1 MCRIAGFWDFSYQG
15 QYDIQGTLLQM
26 RDTLVHGGPDDAGYW
41 KHPSQALA
49 FGHRRLSIL
58 DLSPLGHQPW
68 HFEHLSIS
76 YNGEVYNFQEV
87 AEILK
92 KAGYQFTSH
101 SDTEVIIKA
110 WHYWG
115 PECLHK
121 FRGMWAFSLWDEQEQ
136 KLYLVRD
143 RVGVKPLYWYFK
155 GKVLLFASELKAFH
169 KHPDFSAEINADAI
183 PQFMQYGYIS
193 EDDCIFRH
201 TAKLKP
207 GHYLEMDAQQQIKIQ
222 AWWKIEDAVQAGI
235 ASKAKWEGRSDSEV
249 VQELED
255 ILKEAFA
262 LRMVADVPVGMFL
275 SGGIDSSLVTALL
288 QADAD
293 MPLNTFTI
301 GFEEKAYNESVWAA
315 KVARHLGT
323 NHTELICRPEDA
335 KDILPMLPEL
345 YDEPFGDSSAI
356 PTLLVSRLARK
367 QVTVALSADGG
378 DEAFFGYS
386 HYARAIERHK
396 RFGTLHWQ
404 LAGMGMKA
412 LPPVLVQTLLQSR
425 TRGYVSASDKFIKLR
440 NLLSVR
446 KPLTFYDTMI
456 KLVVQDELKDLLLH
470 VPEGAGTYRPDR
482 LMQYMGKDFS
492 FSDAI
497 MVADIHSYLPDDILV
512 KVDRA
517 TMSVALEGREPLLD
531 HKILEYAAALPMKYK
546 YREGKSKWIL
556 RQILYKHVPKEW
568 IDRPKQ
574 GFAVPVNEWF
584 RNELKEYYQTYL
596 NKDRIRKDGIFNP
609 DTVERM
615 LNEYFKYKGMN
626 AYKLWLILMFNM
638 WKDKYAA

>member
-1 MCRIAGFWDFSYQG
+1 MCRIAGFWDFNFQG

-41 KHPSQALA
+41 KHPNQALV

-87 AEILK
+87 AETLK

-110 WHYWG
+110 WHFWG
-115 PECLHK
+115 PECLNK
-121 FRGMWAFSLWDEQEQ
+121 FRGMWAFSLWDEQQQ

-143 RVGVKPLYWYFK
+143 RVGVKPLYWYHK
-155 GKVLLFASELKAFH
+155 HNVLLFASELKAFH
-169 KHPDFSAEINADAI
+169 KHPGFSAQINADAI

-193 EDDCIFRH
+193 EDDCIFQD

-207 GHYLEMDAQQQIKIQ
+207 GHYLEIDATQQMEIR
-222 AWWKIEDAVQAGI
+222 AWWKIEDAVQNGI
-235 ASKAKWEGRSDSEV
+235 DTESEWEGRSDQEV
-249 VQELED
+249 IHELEG

-323 NHTELICRPEDA
+323 QHTELICRPEDA
-335 KDILPMLPEL
+335 KDILPLLPEL

-386 HYARAIERHK
+386 HYAMAIERHK
-396 RFGTLHWQ
+396 RFGSFHWQ
-404 LAGMGMKA
+404 LAAMGMKA

-446 KPLTFYDTMI
+446 EPLTFYDTMI

-492 FSDAI
+492 FADAI

-517 TMSVALEGREPLLD
+517 TMAVALEGREPLLD
-531 HKILEYAAALPMKYK
+531 HKVLEYAAALPMKYK

-638 WKDKYAA
+638 WKEKYSV

>member
-1 MCRIAGFWDFSYQG
+1 MCRIAGFWDFNYQG
-15 QYDIQGTLLQM
+15 QYDIQSTMVQM
-26 RDTLVHGGPDDAGYW
+26 RDTLIHGGPDDAGYW
-41 KHPSQALA
+41 KHEQQALA

-68 HFEHLSIS
+68 HFEHLSIC
-76 YNGEVYNFQEV
+76 YNGEVYNFKEV
-87 AEILK
+87 AEALQK
-92 KAGYQFTSH
+92 VGYTFASN

-115 PECLHK
+115 SECLHK
-121 FRGMWAFSLWDEQEQ
+121 FRGMWAFSLWDNHTR

-143 RVGVKPLYWYFK
+143 RVGVKPLFWFFK
-155 GKVLLFASELKAFH
+155 NQVLLFASELKAFH
-169 KHPDFSAEINADAI
+169 KHPAFSKEINLDAI

-193 EDDCIFRH
+193 EDECIFQD

-207 GHYLEMDAQQQIKIQ
+207 GHYLEIDQNQQIRIQ
-222 AWWKIEDAVQAGI
+222 AWWKIEDAVQSGI
-235 ASKAKWEGRSDSEV
+235 LQKSDWEGRSDADV
-249 VQELED
+249 IHQLEG

-288 QADAD
+288 QADANR
-293 MPLNTFTI
+293 PLKTFTI
-301 GFEEKAYNESVWAA
+301 GFEEKAYNESQWAA
-315 KVARHLGT
+315 KVAKHLGT
-323 NHTELICRPEDA
+323 DHTELICKPEDA
-335 KDILPMLPEL
+335 RDILPLLPHL

-356 PTLLVSRLARK
+356 PTLLVSRLARQ

-386 HYARAIERHK
+386 HYARAIERHA
-396 RFGTLHWQ
+396 RFGSLHWQ
-404 LAGMGMKA
+404 MAATAMKVV
-412 LPPVLVQTLLQSR
+412 PPVLIQKLLQSQ

-446 KPLTFYDTMI
+446 EPLTFYDTMI

-470 VPEGAGTYRPDR
+470 VPDGAGTRRPEN

-492 FSDAI
+492 FADAI
-497 MVADIHSYLPDDILV
+497 MVADVHSYLPDDILV

-517 TMSVALEGREPLLD
+517 AMSVALEGREPLLD
-531 HKILEYAAALPMKYK
+531 HKILEFAAALPMKYK

-556 RQILYKHVPKEW
+556 RQILYKHVPQEW

-584 RNELKEYYQTYL
+584 RKELQEYYHTYL
-596 NKDRIRKDGIFNP
+596 STDRIKRDGIFNP
-609 DTVERM
+609 VTVERM
-615 LNEYFKYKGMN
+615 RNEYFKYKGMN
-626 AYKLWLILMFNM
+626 AYKLWLLLMFNM